1 MSGSQVRLTAN
12 ASGGTGNY
20 TYKFIICDARGNW
33 YKLRD
38 YGNSNS
44 IVWIPGASGK
54 KTLYADVKDSSGT
67 VKRVSTVFEVRN
79 RELNASFAL
88 SPSGSAVSGSRVKL
102 TANASGGTGNYM
114 YKFLICDIKGNWYK
128 LQDFSTK
135 NSAIWIPN
143 TSGEKTVY
151 LYVKDSSG
159 RVISKEMVYV
169 ISR

>member
-1 MSGSQVRLTAN
+1 
-12 ASGGTGNY
+12 
-20 TYKFIICDARGNW
+20 
-33 YKLRD
+33 
-38 YGNSNS
+38 
-44 IVWIPGASGK
+44 
-54 KTLYADVKDSSGT
+54 
-67 VKRVSTVFEVRN
+67 
-79 RELNASFAL
+79 
-88 SPSGSAVSGSRVKL
+88 
-102 TANASGGTGNYM
+102 M

-143 TSGEKTVY
+143 ASGEKTVY